1 MYNKLIKQDFC
12 EFYIVFQDEVSLWWL
27 RVLKPGFRH
36 CYLLIPLDGN
46 AYFELNPMSNRL
58 FINRYN
64 FAAGYDYLAALQSGG
79 KRILKVAISRNPP
92 LAAAPLAFFTCV
104 EFIKKALGIHD
115 RFIITPYALYKKLKV
130 VGKSS

>member
-79 KRILKVAISRNPP
+79 KRILKSLFLAILRWLP
-92 LAAAPLAFFTCV
+92 LRLFFLPVWNSSKKPLAFMTV
-104 EFIKKALGIHD
+104 L
-115 RFIITPYALYKKLKV
+115 L
-130 VGKSS
+130 